1 MKIPTYNVLFLT
13 MIRFNLVKAK
23 ITLFF
28 FLIVGLKLNAQ
39 QPNFFSRSEIGVH
52 IGSMYYIGDLNQFKP
67 FYRSQLAGGFMYRF
81 TVHSRLSL
89 RVNYTVGNV
98 EAYDSDSQKPM
109 NINRNLDFKSRIRE
123 LAGGI
128 EFNYFPFQIGSR
140 RYPGTA
146 YLITQV
152 GLFYMEPKTT
162 INGQEVKLQDIG
174 TEGQGSA
181 LGKKR
186 LYSNYQLCIPLGL
199 GAKFTLGKRATFNV
213 DIAIRKTFTDYID
226 DVGSDFYLDPSALAA
241 ANGQTAADLNN
252 RSLDGNRY
260 GRRGNSSTKDWYVYA
275 GGMLTFRLGTGNV
288 CPRLR

>member
-1 MKIPTYNVLFLT
+1 MKNSLFL
-13 MIRFNLVKAK
+13 FYFLFVSLNLK
-23 ITLFF
+23 
-28 FLIVGLKLNAQ
+28 AQ

-52 IGSMYYIGDLNQFKP
+52 VGSMYYIGDLNQFKP
-67 FYRSQLAGGFMYRF
+67 FYQSKLAGGFMYRF

-89 RVNYTVGNV
+89 RVNYTVGNI
-98 EAYDSDSQKPM
+98 ESYDSDSKKLM

-123 LAGGI
+123 LSGGI
-128 EFNYFPFQIGSR
+128 EFNYFPFQFGSR

-146 YLITQV
+146 YLISQV
-152 GLFYMEPKTT
+152 GVFYMEPKTT

-199 GAKFTLGKRATFNV
+199 GAKVTLGKRATFNV

-226 DVGSDFYLDPSALAA
+226 DVGADFYLDPTLLAA

-275 GGMLTFRLGTGNV
+275 GGMLTFRLGTGNI
-288 CPRLR
+288 CPKLR

>member
-1 MKIPTYNVLFLT
+1 
-13 MIRFNLVKAK
+13 MIRFVFVKAK

-28 FLIVGLKLNAQ
+28 FLILGLNLNAQ

-52 IGSMYYIGDLNQFKP
+52 LGSMYYIGDLNQFKP
-67 FYRSQLAGGFMYRF
+67 FYKSQLAGGFMYRF

-98 EAYDSDSQKPM
+98 EAYDSDSKKPL
-109 NINRNLDFKSRIRE
+109 NVNRNLDFKSRIRE

-128 EFNYFPFQIGSR
+128 EFNYFPFQFGSR

-152 GLFYMEPKTT
+152 GMFYMEPTTT
-162 INGQEVKLQDIG
+162 INGQEVKLQSIG

-186 LYSNYQLCIPLGL
+186 NYSNYQLCVPLGL
-199 GAKFTLGKRATFNV
+199 GAKVTLGKRATFNV

-241 ANGQTAADLNN
+241 ANGQIAADLNN

-275 GGMLTFRLGTGNV
+275 GGMLTIRLGTGNV
-288 CPRLR
+288 CPKLR

>member
-1 MKIPTYNVLFLT
+1 
-13 MIRFNLVKAK
+13 MIRSYLVKA
-23 ITLFF
+23 IIIIF
-28 FLIVGLKLNAQ
+28 IYVVVGLKLNAQ

-52 IGSMYYIGDLNQFKP
+52 VGSMYYIGDLNQFKP

-81 TVHSRLSL
+81 TIHSRLSL

-98 EAYDSDSQKPM
+98 EAYDSDSKKAL

-123 LAGGI
+123 LSGGI

-152 GLFYMEPKTT
+152 GLFYMEPTTT
-162 INGQEVKLQDIG
+162 INGQEVKLQSIG

-181 LGKKR
+181 LGRKR
-186 LYSNYQLCIPLGL
+186 NYSNYQLCIPLGL
-199 GAKFTLGKRATFNV
+199 GAKITLGKRATFNV

-226 DVGSDFYLDPSALAA
+226 DVGSDFYLDPNALAA

-288 CPRLR
+288 CPVLR

>member
-1 MKIPTYNVLFLT
+1 MYYFCNSFVKRFVKTKLVFLLFLSLGW
-13 MIRFNLVKAK
+13 NLK
-23 ITLFF
+23 
-28 FLIVGLKLNAQ
+28 AQ

-52 IGSMYYIGDLNQFKP
+52 VGSMYYIGDLNQFKP

-81 TVHSRLSL
+81 TIHSRLSL
-89 RVNYTVGNV
+89 RLNYTVGNV
-98 EAYDSDSQKPM
+98 EAFDSDSKKPL
-109 NINRNLDFKSRIRE
+109 IVNRNLDFKSRIRE
-123 LAGGI
+123 LSGGI
-128 EFNYFPFQIGSR
+128 EFNYFPFQFGNK

-152 GLFYMEPKTT
+152 GLFYMEPTTT
-162 INGQEVKLQDIG
+162 INGQEVKLQSVG

-181 LGKKR
+181 LGRKR
-186 LYSNYQLCIPLGL
+186 NYSNFQLCIPLGL
-199 GAKFTLGKRATFNV
+199 GAKVSLGKRATFNV

-226 DVGSDFYLDPSALAA
+226 DVGSDFYLDPTLLAA

-288 CPRLR
+288 CPKLR